1 MKILKIE
8 FKNINSLEGEHCI
21 DFTQKPFEDN
31 SLFAI
36 TGPTGSG
43 KSTILDVISLAL
55 YNKIPRLDSISK
67 SNIEKTGSIL
77 TKGKKEAMAAVT
89 YACTRATIKSVW
101 SIRVNRNGNLAEYEM
116 FVYDEKGT
124 PLNQKKSEAPTLNE
138 QFIGLSYEQFIKSAL
153 LAQGEFAKF
162 LKEDKKSRFQ
172 LLEKITGASIYR
184 LIGQKA
190 FVKNKNSG
198 EQIKLWERDKAG
210 YEEKILPQELEEKY
224 LAEAKENTQTLDAEN
239 KKRELLNTQ
248 IKLKKDLAQ
257 KQIEWEN
264 TRKNILAIENQIEQF
279 KNNEGKLL
287 SRHEATESIAA
298 ELTSWQTLQ
307 TSLVKIKQKSELL
320 ATEEKELLAQKA
332 EKFRQAKNMLNS
344 DFLEENL
351 NESLAKL
358 KKTIKNLNEKRAQ
371 KANEYSSLKNEFNLV
386 AKPLGATLAK
396 KTNEVQAQLSALKT
410 KAEHTEHAIK
420 EISANIHLDKNLS
433 VQEQL
438 QQARK
443 NLETYNEIELL
454 MQSLKNIDETLSE
467 KNKKLNEI
475 SAELSTL
482 PSKIDLAK
490 KDKNLKKEKHA
501 LIEEKIAFANEKKS
515 LEEYRVH
522 LTQGK
527 PCPLCGATEHPFAS
541 EHASEDD
548 YLKMEE
554 KQAKEALRIS
564 TENLLKLENQQASLS
579 KEKSNFELEIQQKN
593 EELNRKKIAMQE
605 KFPEVDFSTHWAEKI
620 ATTKAEIKRLES
632 LENHQTL
639 HEAATTAIPLAES
652 IIKVTTEGK
661 SLKNQI
667 EDLQAQGATE
677 ESIDRFLLDWE
688 RTLSKIE
695 NKSQEIKSLEKEKNE
710 ENDKFSSLEK
720 DLNQKIIPLDFVD
733 ITSALKAKLPHNQV
747 QLFKEKINR
756 LNSDLQK
763 VVGQEDILKKDCES
777 LAQNSPTESLEELEK
792 ALSNNEQLLNLLK
805 DKEKELNHLLTNNDS
820 YKLELKKLS
829 EKIEKENKENRI
841 WRDLNDLI
849 GDSKGDK
856 FNIFAQGLT
865 LKQLIF
871 LANRR
876 LVNLSP
882 RYLIAQPEKD
892 EDESLF
898 VIDKDMG
905 NQRRSVK
912 TLSGGETFIL
922 SLALALALSDLASK
936 NVQIDS
942 LFIDEGF
949 GTLDPET
956 LDLTLDT
963 LERLQQESKKMIGVI
978 SHVSLLKE
986 RIATQIVL
994 KQNGSGISTLEIKND

>member
-89 YACTRATIKSVW
+89 YACTRGTIKSVW

-124 PLNQKKSEAPTLNE
+124 PLNQKKSEAPALNE

-172 LLEKITGASIYR
+172 LLEKITGANIYR

-190 FVKNKNSG
+190 YEKNKNSG

-224 LAEAKENTQTLDAEN
+224 LAEAKENTQTLDTEN
-239 KKRELLNTQ
+239 KKRELLNAQ

-264 TRKNILAIENQIEQF
+264 ARKNILAIENQIEQF

-287 SRHEATESIAA
+287 SRHEATESIAT

-307 TSLVKIKQKSELL
+307 TSLAKIEQKSEILV
-320 ATEEKELLAQKA
+320 AEEKELLAQKA
-332 EKFRQAKNMLNS
+332 EKFTQAKNMLNS

-358 KKTIKNLNEKRAQ
+358 KKTIKNLNEKRLQ
-371 KANEYSSLKNEFNLV
+371 KANEYGSLKNEFNLV
-386 AKPLGATLAK
+386 AKPLGVVLAK
-396 KTNEVQAQLSALKT
+396 NPNEVQEQLSVLKA

-443 NLETYNEIELL
+443 NLETYNEIELS
-454 MQSLKNIDETLSE
+454 MQSLKNIDETLNE

-475 SAELSTL
+475 SAELSAL
-482 PSKIDLAK
+482 PSKIKLAK
-490 KDKNLKKEKHA
+490 EDKDLKKEKHA

-515 LEEYRVH
+515 LEEHRAH
-522 LTQGK
+522 LAQGK
-527 PCPLCGATEHPFAS
+527 PCPLCGATEHPFAH
-541 EHASEDD
+541 ETTSEDD
-548 YLKMEE
+548 HLKIEE

-579 KEKSNFELEIQQKN
+579 KEKLNLEGEIQQKN
-593 EELNRKKIAMQE
+593 EELNRKKSAMQE

-620 ATTKAEIKRLES
+620 SITKAEIKQLES

-639 HEAATTAIPLAES
+639 HEAATAATPLVES

-667 EDLQAQGATE
+667 EDFEAQGATE

-688 RTLSKIE
+688 RTLSTIKH
-695 NKSQEIKSLEKEKNE
+695 KAQEIKYLEKEKKE

-720 DLNQKIIPLDFVD
+720 DLNQKIIPLDFVN
-733 ITSALKAKLPHNQV
+733 IASALKAKLPHSQA

-763 VVGQEDILKKDCES
+763 LTGQEDILKKDCES
-777 LAQNSPTESLEELEK
+777 LAQNSPTESLEELKK
-792 ALSNNEQLLNLLK
+792 ALSHNEKLLNQLK
-805 DKEKELNHLLTNNDS
+805 NKEKELNHLLTNNDS
-820 YKLELKKLS
+820 YKLELKKLN
-829 EKIEKENKENRI
+829 EKIEQENKENRI
-841 WRDLNDLI
+841 WRDLDKMI
-849 GDSKGDK
+849 GDAKGEK
-856 FNIFAQGLT
+856 FNMFAQGLT
-865 LKQLIF
+865 LKQLIY

-876 LVNLSP
+876 LTNLSP
-882 RYLIAQPEKD
+882 RYLIANPEKE
-892 EDESLF
+892 EDDSLF

-963 LERLQQESKKMIGVI
+963 LERLQQESKKMIGII
-978 SHVSLLKE
+978 SHVSSLKE

-994 KQNGSGISTLEIKND
+994 KQNGSGISTLEIKSN

>member
-67 SNIEKTGSIL
+67 SNIKKTGSIL

-89 YACTRATIKSVW
+89 YSCTQGTIKSVW

-124 PLNQKKSEAPTLNE
+124 PLNQKKSEVPALNE

-190 FVKNKNSG
+190 YEKNKNSDN
-198 EQIKLWERDKAG
+198 QIKTWEEYKRN
-210 YEEKILPQELEEKY
+210 YEEKLLSEELESQFQAEIKEIEEKISSTN
-224 LAEAKENTQTLDAEN
+224 E
-239 KKRELLNTQ
+239 KKDLLNAQ
-248 IKLKKDLAQ
+248 IKLKIDLAQ
-257 KQIEWEN
+257 KHKEWKATEQKIAQLNHQISLFNE
-264 TRKNILAIENQIEQF
+264 
-279 KNNEGKLL
+279 NEGKQL
-287 SRHEATESIAA
+287 SRHEATESIAN
-298 ELTSWQTLQ
+298 ELTSWVTLQ
-307 TSLVKIKQKSELL
+307 ESLAKIHQKTKILD
-320 ATEEKELLAQKA
+320 EEKKIFLAQKNDQFA
-332 EKFRQAKNMLNS
+332 LAKNMLNS
-344 DFLEENL
+344 EISEENL
-351 NESLAKL
+351 TKSLNEL
-358 KKTIKNLNEKRAQ
+358 KKTIKNLNEEKKQ
-371 KANEYSSLKNEFNLV
+371 KLIEYKSLKNEFNLV
-386 AKPLGATLAK
+386 AKPLNIKLL
-396 KTNEVQAQLSALKT
+396 N
-410 KAEHTEHAIK
+410 KAEEVESQAEDIEKIAEETENSMK
-420 EISANIHLDKNLS
+420 EISANIHLDENLS

-443 NLETYNEIELL
+443 NLEKYNEIEFS
-454 MQSLKNIDETLSE
+454 MQTIKNITETLDE
-467 KNKKLNEI
+467 KNKKLGEI
-475 SAELSTL
+475 SAELSEL
-482 PSKIDLAK
+482 PSKIKLAK
-490 KDKNLKKEKHA
+490 EDKNLKKEKHA
-501 LIEEKIAFANEKKS
+501 LIEEKIAFAIEKKS
-515 LEEYRVH
+515 LEEHRAH
-522 LTQGK
+522 LSQGK
-527 PCPLCGATEHPFAS
+527 PCPLCGATEHPFAT

-548 YLKMEE
+548 DLKIEE
-554 KQAKEALRIS
+554 KQAKEALRLA
-564 TENLLKLENQQASLS
+564 TENLLKLENRFDSLN
-579 KEKSNFELEIQQKN
+579 KEKLNFEREIQQKTD
-593 EELNRKKIAMQE
+593 ELNRKKHDFEQH
-605 KFPEVDFSTHWAEKI
+605 FPNADFATDWKEKI
-620 ATTKAEIKRLES
+620 ATTKNEINQLES
-632 LENHQTL
+632 LEKHQTR
-639 HEAATTAIPLAES
+639 HEAATAALPLMES
-652 IIKVTTEGK
+652 IKVVTLEGTK
-661 SLKNQI
+661 LKEKI
-667 EDLQAQGATE
+667 EGFESKGATE
-677 ESIDRFLLDWE
+677 DSIDSFLLNWE

-695 NKSQEIKSLEKEKNE
+695 NKSQEIKSLDKEKNTE
-710 ENDKFSSLEK
+710 NEKFLALENDLKLK
-720 DLNQKIIPLDFVD
+720 IVPLNFVD
-733 ITSALKAKLPHNQV
+733 IASAIKAKLPHHEV
-747 QLFKEKINR
+747 QLLKNKINK
-756 LNSDLQK
+756 LNAELQTAK
-763 VVGQEDILKKDCES
+763 GQEEVIKKDYENLNQNNPEETLEVLQNS
-777 LAQNSPTESLEELEK
+777 LIENNKLLNELAQRDKDLDRQL
-792 ALSNNEQLLNLLK
+792 NNNK
-805 DKEKELNHLLTNNDS
+805 SIKS
-820 YKLELKKLS
+820 ELKKIN
-829 EKIEKENKENRI
+829 EKIEKENRANKI
-841 WRDLNDLI
+841 WRDMKEMI
-849 GDSKGDK
+849 GDAKGDK
-856 FNIFAQGLT
+856 FNVFAQGLT

-882 RYLIAQPEKD
+882 RYLISMPED
-892 EDESLF
+892 NDDDSLF
-898 VIDKDMG
+898 IIDKDMG

-922 SLALALALSDLASK
+922 SLALALALSDLASQ

-978 SHVSLLKE
+978 SHVSSLKE

-994 KQNGSGISTLEIKND
+994 KRNGSGISTLEIKSN